1 VENVEEGKLQLR
13 YQINQQPNHQPYRQL
28 NHQPDHQ
35 QHQDVLIT
43 PNSSE
48 VVQYGNQEDT
58 VQTVETRVSWRNI
71 VDDPVEYVENVLMC
85 LEVVQHGS
93 HEDIVKKPVVTTN
106 TWK

>member
-1 VENVEEGKLQLR
+1 LASVLLPFCHKIESKGQSQLIHQLQF
-13 YQINQQPNHQPYRQL
+13 H
-28 NHQPDHQ
+28 H
-35 QHQDVLIT
+35 VLIT

-48 VVQYGNQEDT
+48 VVKYGNQEDT
-58 VQTVETRVSWRNI
+58 VQAVETRVSWRNI

-93 HEDIVKKPVVTTN
+93 QEDIVRKPVVTTN